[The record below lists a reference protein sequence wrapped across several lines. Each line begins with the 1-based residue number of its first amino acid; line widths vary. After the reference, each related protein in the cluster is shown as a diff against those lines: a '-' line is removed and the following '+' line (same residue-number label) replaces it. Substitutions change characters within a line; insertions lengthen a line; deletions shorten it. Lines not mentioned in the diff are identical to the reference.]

1 MKVVI
6 TLFPQDYDAVPFDL
20 DGVLTMTASV
30 RSSARKK
37 LFDSFLEQRATQ
49 AGNRSS
55 PLISTPI
62 TSATSMASR
71 VTTAWQPSLS
81 RAGSNCRWVRLKTTP
96 MCKASVRCVIRRTAI
111 SCNTWRSM
119 ASIPMKHRLDLILR
133 STEARLKEGEKGT
146 YEDPHL
152 TGREKAFVNLSTVAS
167 PSRST
172 GFALLQ

>member
-71 VTTAWQPSLS
+71 VTPRGSL
-81 RAGSNCRWVRLKTTP
+81 P
-96 MCKASVRCVIRRTAI
+96 
-111 SCNTWRSM
+111 
-119 ASIPMKHRLDLILR
+119 
-133 STEARLKEGEKGT
+133 
-146 YEDPHL
+146 
-152 TGREKAFVNLSTVAS
+152 
-167 PSRST
+167 
-172 GFALLQ
+172 